1 MTVQNLE
8 EKAELNETIERLK
21 AQFTAVSNNLEV
33 QTADN
38 AQLSRYACRTGYRS
52 KSVGNHVKKSILRH
66 FSTELHFTWQL
77 DVEHFRKYIC
87 KISN

>member
-8 EKAELNETIERLK
+8 EKAELNETVERLK

-38 AQLSRYACRTGYRS
+38 AQLSRYDQ
-52 KSVGNHVKKSILRH
+52 
-66 FSTELHFTWQL
+66 FTA
-77 DVEHFRKYIC
+77 
-87 KISN
+87 

>member
-21 AQFTAVSNNLEV
+21 AQFAAVSNNLEV

-38 AQLSRYACRTGYRS
+38 SELSRYAPLHV
-52 KSVGNHVKKSILRH
+52 SVLFMYH
-66 FSTELHFTWQL
+66 FVTTTVPNRCSLMTIFT
-77 DVEHFRKYIC
+77 
-87 KISN
+87 